1 MSSRR
6 RKRAGELF
14 ASEPVP
20 LEHFPTPPW
29 VTRVLLRELGEPLR
43 DRTVLECTAGDGA
56 IVDVLHEAG
65 AIVDAVELDPGRAE
79 IVRAAG
85 RARQVVCGS
94 FLESATTDVLDR
106 VSWAETRAGL
116 PYDFVISNPPYS
128 EVLDTGALHDLALDV
143 VRRAMLFAP
152 TVIMLLRLGWAG
164 AQQRF
169 TFHRANPADPIVL
182 SNRPRFAGR
191 GNDSAEYA
199 WWIWRRGATIGTWRV
214 AFSEEA
220 LTWKLREKDTAQLP
234 LLR

>member
-6 RKRAGELF
+6 RKRAGQLF
-14 ASEPVP
+14 PDAPVP

-43 DRTVLECTAGDGA
+43 GRTVLECTAGDGA
-56 IVDVLHEAG
+56 IVNVLHESG
-65 AIVDAVELDPGRAE
+65 AIVDAVELDPERAQT
-79 IVRAAG
+79 VLASG
-85 RARQVVCGS
+85 RAREVVCGS
-94 FLESATTDVLDR
+94 FLEAATTNQLV
-106 VSWAETRAGL
+106 ATRRAPW

-128 EVLDTGALHDLALDV
+128 EVLETGALHDLALDV

-152 TVIMLLRLGWAG
+152 TVVMLLRLGWAG

-169 TFHRANPADPIVL
+169 AFHRDHPADLIVL

-199 WWIWRRGATIGTWRV
+199 WWIWRKGATIGTWRV

-220 LTWKLREKDTAQLP
+220 LTWKLPREKDATQLP
-234 LLR
+234 LLP